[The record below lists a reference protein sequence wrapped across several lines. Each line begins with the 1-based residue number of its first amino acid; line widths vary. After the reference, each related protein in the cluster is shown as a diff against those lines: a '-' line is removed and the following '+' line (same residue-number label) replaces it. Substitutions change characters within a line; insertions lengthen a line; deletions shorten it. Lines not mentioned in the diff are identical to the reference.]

1 MFSTASG
8 LGEAAR
14 QTYRVLSDHGLSP
27 SAFDLAPIF
36 NQSDLGASQ
45 LPPPD
50 SLCGTT
56 IILHVNAP
64 ETLPALRAL
73 GARRWHDCRV
83 IGYWAWELSVPPPS
97 WLPIAR
103 HLDEVWTCSD
113 FVRRSFQNHLTCP
126 IRTVPIPISPPAKLF
141 ARPEAFD
148 HTPIRI
154 LSMADGRSSFHRKN
168 LLSSLRIYLAA
179 FPDPAEA
186 TLTLKTR
193 NLSRFPDYAAELEA
207 TCQSRPDVRVIDE
220 SMTDADRWDL
230 LGSHQIVLSAHRAE
244 GYGLHLAEAMSLGKL
259 VVATGWSGNM
269 QFMTPENSVMLPFK
283 LNKMQDP
290 FGVYPNL
297 EGAEWAEVD
306 EAESAGLLRDAVQQ
320 SEQMQRLGAQAR
332 SDVANELDG
341 TSIIDAVTD
350 STT

>member
-1 MFSTASG
+1 
-8 LGEAAR
+8 
-14 QTYRVLSDHGLSP
+14 
-27 SAFDLAPIF
+27 
-36 NQSDLGASQ
+36 
-45 LPPPD
+45 
-50 SLCGTT
+50 
-56 IILHVNAP
+56 
-64 ETLPALRAL
+64 
-73 GARRWHDCRV
+73 
-83 IGYWAWELSVPPPS
+83 
-97 WLPIAR
+97 
-103 HLDEVWTCSD
+103 
-113 FVRRSFQNHLTCP
+113 
-126 IRTVPIPISPPAKLF
+126 
-141 ARPEAFD
+141 
-148 HTPIRI
+148 
-154 LSMADGRSSFHRKN
+154 MADGRSSFHRKN

>member
-1 MFSTASG
+1 M
-8 LGEAAR
+8 
-14 QTYRVLSDHGLSP
+14 
-27 SAFDLAPIF
+27 
-36 NQSDLGASQ
+36 
-45 LPPPD
+45 
-50 SLCGTT
+50 
-56 IILHVNAP
+56 
-64 ETLPALRAL
+64 
-73 GARRWHDCRV
+73 
-83 IGYWAWELSVPPPS
+83 
-97 WLPIAR
+97 
-103 HLDEVWTCSD
+103 
-113 FVRRSFQNHLTCP
+113 
-126 IRTVPIPISPPAKLF
+126 
-141 ARPEAFD
+141 
-148 HTPIRI
+148 
-154 LSMADGRSSFHRKN
+154 
-168 LLSSLRIYLAA
+168 AA